1 MLKFAAALLVP
12 ALALVAPAGGTSK
25 SEASG
30 AADPAATTASFSV
43 SGQPPRYSTIMLSG
57 PGGWVSPAN

>member
-12 ALALVAPAGGTSK
+12 ALALVAPVGGASN

-30 AADPAATTASFSV
+30 PADPAAATASFSV
-43 SGQPPRYSTIMLSG
+43 SGQPPRYSAITLSG
-57 PGGWVSPAN
+57 PGGWVRPAN